1 MSQGKVRP
9 SAVLM
14 VFRILKCLQKIIS
27 DAAQLRVFW
36 VWYAKKYLSH
46 LKDHLKVHSMPVKY
60 EDSWRRPFYFPHR
73 HLTATAGVGNHLDR
87 LHLQLHFW
95 IFDQAASLT
104 LFSTWFSTL
113 QVFFDSLLPV
123 LTLCTIG
130 LFLQKINDQTLG
142 LVADRVKICSDR
154 YDRWSCKICSGCVNF
169 HEKTTRFFA

>member
-1 MSQGKVRP
+1 MPSLLYNLNLAHLKFLQGKLRP
-9 SAVLM
+9 SGESWW
-14 VFRILKCLQKIIS
+14 FSECWKKKIIS
-27 DAAQLRVFW
+27 DAAHLRVFW

-104 LFSTWFSTL
+104 LFST
-113 QVFFDSLLPV
+113 
-123 LTLCTIG
+123 
-130 LFLQKINDQTLG
+130 
-142 LVADRVKICSDR
+142 
-154 YDRWSCKICSGCVNF
+154 
-169 HEKTTRFFA
+169 

>member
-1 MSQGKVRP
+1 M
-9 SAVLM
+9 LT
-14 VFRILKCLQKIIS
+14 KIIS
-27 DAAQLRVFW
+27 DAAHLRVFW

-73 HLTATAGVGNHLDR
+73 HTATAGVGNHLDR

-113 QVFFDSLLPV
+113 YLVPFDSLLPV
-123 LTLCTIG
+123 FTLFTFDWWLKSFRQLIFPNCSW
-130 LFLQKINDQTLG
+130 K
-142 LVADRVKICSDR
+142 APHICLEIYFASE
-154 YDRWSCKICSGCVNF
+154 ITCVP
-169 HEKTTRFFA
+169 ALCMCLLSA